1 MKKSTK
7 IILIVIVIVAAALI
21 IINNFV
27 RKDTDVLLAKVNDNE
42 IYHSELEST
51 AAMYGLQF
59 TQKDAVLILDQLIN
73 NEVAQIYAEKTGMIN
88 EPGFNKDFEWQKNE
102 IRKELL
108 INTMLEDI
116 TKNKVTISD
125 DELQEYLDENPFVKI
140 RTIFIPVKDDT
151 IKIEKEIYQAY
162 EKLENGADFEH
173 LQKKYTDKAYRT
185 PNNKAELIKLEVLQ
199 NILPYDSTIPA
210 IGEFTQPVLTKYG
223 YYIIKRYDDP
233 TLEEIREETGTTIQ
247 NEKEKSYL
255 NEYLESF
262 KEDIIIN
269 YANLE
274 TGLASQTDAN
284 DELVVATKGDMK
296 LLFGMLKKYFDFFLT
311 TEQRENLAYLDY
323 KDITIQIALQE
334 FLYRTSLNENYESSM
349 NFISQWEAQ
358 SQEFDTNWDD
368 YVVQQVYSKVI
379 SPAMQVSEDEIQD
392 YYDAHKG
399 EFIVD
404 NVQQPLSDVH
414 YDISLDLTNNRYM
427 DWFTNVINEYN
438 IIIEKYEENL

>member
-151 IKIEKEIYQAY
+151 IK
-162 EKLENGADFEH
+162 NR
-173 LQKKYTDKAYRT
+173 KKK
-185 PNNKAELIKLEVLQ
+185 N
-199 NILPYDSTIPA
+199 
-210 IGEFTQPVLTKYG
+210 
-223 YYIIKRYDDP
+223 
-233 TLEEIREETGTTIQ
+233 
-247 NEKEKSYL
+247 YL
-255 NEYLESF
+255 
-262 KEDIIIN
+262 K
-269 YANLE
+269 
-274 TGLASQTDAN
+274 
-284 DELVVATKGDMK
+284 
-296 LLFGMLKKYFDFFLT
+296 
-311 TEQRENLAYLDY
+311 
-323 KDITIQIALQE
+323 
-334 FLYRTSLNENYESSM
+334 
-349 NFISQWEAQ
+349 
-358 SQEFDTNWDD
+358 
-368 YVVQQVYSKVI
+368 
-379 SPAMQVSEDEIQD
+379 
-392 YYDAHKG
+392 
-399 EFIVD
+399 
-404 NVQQPLSDVH
+404 
-414 YDISLDLTNNRYM
+414 
-427 DWFTNVINEYN
+427 
-438 IIIEKYEENL
+438 

>member
-296 LLFGMLKKYFDFFLT
+296 LLFGMLKKYLDFFLT
-311 TEQRENLAYLDY
+311 TEQRENLAYIDY

-379 SPAMQVSEDEIQD
+379 SPAMQVSENEIQD

>member
-296 LLFGMLKKYFDFFLT
+296 LLFGMLKKYLDFFLT
-311 TEQRENLAYLDY
+311 TEQRENLAYIDY

-368 YVVQQVYSKVI
+368 YVVQQV
-379 SPAMQVSEDEIQD
+379 
-392 YYDAHKG
+392 
-399 EFIVD
+399 IV
-404 NVQQPLSDVH
+404 
-414 YDISLDLTNNRYM
+414 R
-427 DWFTNVINEYN
+427 
-438 IIIEKYEENL
+438 

>member
-296 LLFGMLKKYFDFFLT
+296 LLFGMLKKYLDFFLT
-311 TEQRENLAYLDY
+311 TEQRENLAYIDY

-349 NFISQWEAQ
+349 NFISQWER
-358 SQEFDTNWDD
+358 
-368 YVVQQVYSKVI
+368 
-379 SPAMQVSEDEIQD
+379 
-392 YYDAHKG
+392 
-399 EFIVD
+399 
-404 NVQQPLSDVH
+404 
-414 YDISLDLTNNRYM
+414 NRRNSTQIGM
-427 DWFTNVINEYN
+427 IT
-438 IIIEKYEENL
+438 

>member
-151 IKIEKEIYQAY
+151 IKVEKEIYQAY

-269 YANLE
+269 DANLE
-274 TGLASQTDAN
+274 KGLASKTGAN